1 MIVSKD
7 FVIVHTV
14 SERKTI
20 QGDKVTVKT
29 SENWMLKKYVG
40 NDENIVIPVGIN
52 TIGPRAFENC
62 KSLTSVLIPGS
73 VKMIG
78 ANAFSKCNNLETVC
92 ILKGNKRIEIGY
104 RAFGECENL
113 KELVIEGDML
123 WANGHP
129 CMFSHCPN
137 LTIYGPTNSSIQ
149 VHAKQEKISF
159 VEI

>member
-1 MIVSKD
+1 MKFPD
-7 FVIVHTV
+7 
-14 SERKTI
+14 
-20 QGDKVTVKT
+20 G
-29 SENWMLKKYVG
+29 
-40 NDENIVIPVGIN
+40 
-52 TIGPRAFENC
+52 
-62 KSLTSVLIPGS
+62 TSVDPLPITRKELYYLG
-73 VKMIG
+73 K
-78 ANAFSKCNNLETVC
+78 FCE
-92 ILKGNKRIEIGY
+92 
-104 RAFGECENL
+104 FGECENL